1 MPSTTIVRSD
11 SRAIAGQALPIC
23 TCSAVIYNSLC
34 GITIFTAGVGEAH
47 ATHAVRC
54 IKEARRRRMTRVE
67 IGQGPHERYFRDVQ
81 RRQQNTVFVNHS
93 CASSNSYYF
102 DKHGD
107 APMLR
112 PSTTMEMLWRAQHFP
127 MEHYRFSRT
136 KAAPMAEL
144 QNSAAVA
151 AA

>member
-1 MPSTTIVRSD
+1 MLGWIESDHLRLGAVVRHGAKEVLYRREVRGAPC
-11 SRAIAGQALPIC
+11 RA
-23 TCSAVIYNSLC
+23 SW
-34 GITIFTAGVGEAH
+34 

-54 IKEARRRRMTRVE
+54 IKEAHRRRMTRVE
-67 IGQGPHERYFRDVQ
+67 IGQGPHERYFLDVQ

-112 PSTTMEMLWRAQHFP
+112 PSTTMEMLWRARHFP
-127 MEHYRFSRT
+127 MKHYRFSR
-136 KAAPMAEL
+136 ARAG
-144 QNSAAVA
+144 A
-151 AA
+151 AAEPQDRAAATAA